1 MTPTMAIDRAPIN
14 RLRLT
19 LARDAG
25 LVAWEA
31 TGCVVEALSRL
42 SHTLYGRT
50 VPLPVGVY
58 GVVAGKVGVK
68 VAVTVKVLPFAS
80 VVIYVYGVGPPGVKG
95 VVPGWPTGPCWSG
108 AVVAAVAGVV
118 VGLVAAAEEAEEA
131 EAAVVAAGVVV
142 DPPGANVSL
151 EPGVRDGLVDG

>member
-1 MTPTMAIDRAPIN
+1 MTPTMAIDRAPNN

-31 TGCVVEALSRL
+31 TGCVVEALSML

-68 VAVTVKVLPFAS
+68 VAVTVKVLPLAS

-108 AVVAAVAGVV
+108 AVVAAVAVAGVV
-118 VGLVAAAEEAEEA
+118 VGLVAAAEEA

-151 EPGVRDGLVDG
+151 EPGVRDRLVDG